1 MDESVE
7 VVICHDILAVP
18 CEDSTR
24 YVWAATQTFTIKHLH
39 GEGAASDTNN
49 VVSVNGDSGFSDGET
64 TSTTARPED
73 YSNPTPNWNAGI
85 QHGLKPNKVVTDRAD
100 RMSPRDLESVSS
112 QTAYQ
117 AELSN
122 KDGNGFMSA
131 FASFV
136 SENYETEDRSKRP
149 RVYNEI
155 EPGTFCCGMC
165 DEVFESLD
173 EMHTHRINHFG
184 YSWKHRLR
192 ACGFCDMEFTS
203 LEEFSDHLYAYHPD
217 MHGNGRVRYKANRK
231 KPRRNHQEP
240 SHSSLTSESSNLP
253 SKPEFF
259 PADSLENTQ
268 NPSQSLITAEPDP
281 QIQHQIFP
289 TTNNDRL
296 AYVTPPN
303 NLVITS

>member
-1 MDESVE
+1 MMDESVE

-24 YVWAATQTFTIKHLH
+24 YVWAATQTFTIKHLP

-64 TSTTARPED
+64 TSTTVRTED
-73 YSNPTPNWNAGI
+73 CSNPTPNWNAGI
-85 QHGLKPNKVVTDRAD
+85 QHGLKPNKVATD
-100 RMSPRDLESVSS
+100 RMSPRDLESVPS

-122 KDGNGFMSA
+122 KDGKPSSFYSKHHFNDVFLAGNGFMSA

-217 MHGNGRVRYKANRK
+217 MHGNGRVRHKA
-231 KPRRNHQEP
+231 
-240 SHSSLTSESSNLP
+240 SE
-253 SKPEFF
+253 
-259 PADSLENTQ
+259 
-268 NPSQSLITAEPDP
+268 
-281 QIQHQIFP
+281 
-289 TTNNDRL
+289 
-296 AYVTPPN
+296 
-303 NLVITS
+303 